1 MVRFGCSVPSS
12 LWGPLSP
19 IGENRDIL
27 RSGGTRYMQDPID
40 FQDSEHDSP
49 ETGVEPARE
58 QLEAH
63 LRDSI
68 VGRYI
73 RSYNKRLRTLNQE
86 LEEMQQQA
94 DDKLTLIDQR
104 ITQEVAEVRTDI
116 RSLSAKLG
124 SEDSGVTLDKIE
136 GLIDAKIDARLD
148 GITARSEADLQKLS
162 TLINEFA
169 HEFQTEIDRLS
180 NETKLLREQARRNQE
195 SLRTELISETET
207 LETTK
212 VDRLT
217 LAETLIMLGMKLK
230 DASLLDEFGIDLDID
245 EVLDGDSG
253 NDES

>member
-1 MVRFGCSVPSS
+1 
-12 LWGPLSP
+12 
-19 IGENRDIL
+19 
-27 RSGGTRYMQDPID
+27 MQDRID
-40 FQDSEHDSP
+40 VQDSEHDSAEP
-49 ETGVEPARE
+49 EVEPARE

-73 RSYNKRLRTLNQE
+73 RSYNKRLRTLSQE
-86 LEEMQQQA
+86 LEKMRQQV
-94 DDKLTLIDQR
+94 DDKLTRIDQR
-104 ITQEVAEVRTDI
+104 VTQEIAEVKTDI
-116 RSLSAKLG
+116 RSLSAKLD

-148 GITARSEADLQKLS
+148 GITSRGEADLQKLS

-195 SLRTELISETET
+195 ALRTELISETET

-230 DASLLDEFGIDLDID
+230 DDNLLDEFGIDLDLD
-245 EVLDGDSG
+245 GVLDESSE
-253 NDES
+253 NDEI

>member
-1 MVRFGCSVPSS
+1 MR
-12 LWGPLSP
+12 
-19 IGENRDIL
+19 
-27 RSGGTRYMQDPID
+27 
-40 FQDSEHDSP
+40 
-49 ETGVEPARE
+49 
-58 QLEAH
+58 
-63 LRDSI
+63 
-68 VGRYI
+68 
-73 RSYNKRLRTLNQE
+73 
-86 LEEMQQQA
+86 QQV

-104 ITQEVAEVRTDI
+104 ITQEMADVRTDV
-116 RSLSAKLG
+116 RGLSAKLG
-124 SEDSGVTLDKIE
+124 NEESGVTLDKIE

-195 SLRTELISETET
+195 SLRTELVSETET

-217 LAETLIMLGMKLK
+217 LAEILIMLGMKLK
-230 DASLLDEFGIDLDID
+230 DDSLLAEFGINLDLD
-245 EVLDGDSG
+245 EVLDGNSE

>member
-1 MVRFGCSVPSS
+1 
-12 LWGPLSP
+12 
-19 IGENRDIL
+19 
-27 RSGGTRYMQDPID
+27 MQNPID
-40 FQDSEHDSP
+40 VQDSEHDSV
-49 ETGVEPARE
+49 ETEAEPVRE

-73 RSYNKRLRTLNQE
+73 RSYNRRLRTLSQE
-86 LEEMQQQA
+86 LEEIRQQV
-94 DDKLTLIDQR
+94 DDKLTRIDQR
-104 ITQEVAEVRTDI
+104 VTQEMAEVKTDI
-116 RSLSAKLG
+116 RSLSTKLE
-124 SEDSGVTLDKIE
+124 SEDLGLTFDKIE
-136 GLIDAKIDARLD
+136 GLIDAKLDARLD
-148 GITARSEADLQKLS
+148 GITTRGEADLQKLS

-180 NETKLLREQARRNQE
+180 NETKLLREQARRGQE

-217 LAETLIMLGMKLK
+217 LAETLIMIGMKLK
-230 DASLLDEFGIDLDID
+230 DDSLLDEFGISLDFD
-245 EVLDGDSG
+245 EVLDGNPE

>member
-1 MVRFGCSVPSS
+1 MR
-12 LWGPLSP
+12 
-19 IGENRDIL
+19 N
-27 RSGGTRYMQDPID
+27 PID
-40 FQDSEHDSP
+40 VQGLEHNSGDT
-49 ETGVEPARE
+49 EEDPARD

-86 LEEMQQQA
+86 LEDIRQQV
-94 DDKLTLIDQR
+94 DDKITDIDR
-104 ITQEVAEVRTDI
+104 HVSEEIAAVKTDI
-116 RSLSAKLG
+116 RSLSDKLG
-124 SEDSGVTLDKIE
+124 GGEELGLTLEKIE
-136 GLIDAKIDARLD
+136 GLIDAKLDARLD

-162 TLINEFA
+162 TLINDFA
-169 HEFQTEIDRLS
+169 SEFQKQIDRLS
-180 NETKLLREQARRNQE
+180 NEMKLMREQARRNQE
-195 SLRTELISETET
+195 SLRTELVSETET

-230 DASLLDEFGIDLDID
+230 DDDLLDEFGINLDLDETID
-245 EVLDGDSG
+245 RNSE